1 MDEET
6 VFFSQLQWARIL
18 VKVSGKKWP
27 LQVETGN
34 SSWEL
39 SLWWDASLRVMQA
52 ESSSWLQMRK
62 GCEVRDEGGGVSR
75 AEARV
80 REPQFEFQNRG
91 SDVQVACGNGL
102 RTANSVRGRPA
113 VTPTAGSSASGLGP
127 KSGCWVSLRGAN
139 GPNIKGATGWA
150 EDLSS
155 LSPAVSGWGK
165 VSKEPFG
172 PLNPEVHPSPFR
184 EPVPSRAPSE
194 FVENNAGLEHELL
207 AVGDAGGKVSSLD
220 HLKLTDEALLDEA
233 SRYALHLKLLILSL
247 GLGVSSFST
256 PFLGPDV
263 AVMGNEGVS
272 SGMFGAA
279 EGARSKAP
287 LREERL
293 EVFSAPQRVELVS
306 AGCGWRCKW
315 V

>member
-1 MDEET
+1 M
-6 VFFSQLQWARIL
+6 
-18 VKVSGKKWP
+18 
-27 LQVETGN
+27 
-34 SSWEL
+34 
-39 SLWWDASLRVMQA
+39 
-52 ESSSWLQMRK
+52 
-62 GCEVRDEGGGVSR
+62 
-75 AEARV
+75 
-80 REPQFEFQNRG
+80 
-91 SDVQVACGNGL
+91 ACGSGL
-102 RTANSVRGRPA
+102 RTANSVRGRST
-113 VTPTAGSSASGLGP
+113 VTPTAGSSVSGLGP
-127 KSGCWVSLRGAN
+127 KSGCWVSLRGAS
-139 GPNIKGATGWA
+139 GPNLKGATGWA

-184 EPVPSRAPSE
+184 EPVPSKAPSE
-194 FVENNAGLEHELL
+194 FVGNNAGLEHELL
-207 AVGDAGGKVSSLD
+207 AVGDPGGKVLSLG
-220 HLKLTDEALLDEA
+220 HLKLIDEALLDEA
-233 SRYALHLKLLILSL
+233 SRYALHIKLLILSL

-293 EVFSAPQRVELVS
+293 EVFSAPQMVELVS